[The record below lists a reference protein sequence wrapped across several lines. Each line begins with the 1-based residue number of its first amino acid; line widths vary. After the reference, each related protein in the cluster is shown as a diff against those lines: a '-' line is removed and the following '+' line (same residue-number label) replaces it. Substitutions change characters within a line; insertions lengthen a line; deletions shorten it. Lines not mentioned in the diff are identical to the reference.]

1 MDDDD
6 VVIESLEVSLPVNG
20 VVATDP
26 PPSITAKW
34 AAMVLHILN
43 NTSSITPTMG
53 SVVVKHIPMGIHN
66 LFFLPI
72 LSL

>member
-6 VVIESLEVSLPVNG
+6 VVVESLELPLPVNE

-26 PPSITAKW
+26 PSSITAKW

-43 NTSSITPTMG
+43 NTSSTTPTMG
-53 SVVVKHIPMGIHN
+53 SVVVVHIPMGIHN
-66 LFFLPI
+66 LFFFPI

>member
-1 MDDDD
+1 
-6 VVIESLEVSLPVNG
+6 
-20 VVATDP
+20 
-26 PPSITAKW
+26 
-34 AAMVLHILN
+34 
-43 NTSSITPTMG
+43 MG